1 MAFVV
6 GLSVLVAVVLD
17 GTDDAQAATT
27 STSAPT
33 GPNAEWDPG
42 LILSDGV
49 FRDWSSMTVDDIQT
63 FLDNQGCKGDGCLRS
78 GSYAWPCATVT
89 WCDTGTG
96 RHRIV
101 RADAVD
107 HHHRVPNQPADRTG
121 HDRKGIPGAHPTG
134 TRCASPNTHV
144 DAESTRRRIE
154 TLTAG
159 GHSRAEIAGAI
170 EKTPV
175 SLRRTMGRRAVTA
188 RTAAAV
194 EALHS
199 AESSSRMS
207 SSPSSR
213 NDGAPPRG
221 RMHSPGRF
229 PHVSNQGS
237 SAPVARRQA
246 GTGDHA
252 GTGRT
257 RPTREGKPG
266 GRCRRNHSRRV
277 PGTANRSR
285 PGRHRRLPGLAP
297 SQSRPGGVTAQ
308 DRLTRAG
315 TQLHK
320 RRKPPRWRGTADR
333 QAVGQ
338 LALIRSI
345 Y

>member
-1 MAFVV
+1 MAFVA

-42 LILSDGV
+42 LIFSDGV

-63 FLDNQGCKGDGCLRS
+63 FLDNQGCEDDGCLRS
-78 GSYAWPCATVT
+78 GSYAWPGATVT
-89 WCDTGTG
+89 WCDWY
-96 RHRIV
+96 R
-101 RADAVD
+101 
-107 HHHRVPNQPADRTG
+107 PAPDRSRRCCRSSPPGAESTRRSTG
-121 HDRKGIPGAHPTG
+121 HDRKGTPGAHPTG

-144 DAESTRRRIE
+144 DAESTQRRIE

-170 EKTPV
+170 GKTPV

-199 AESSSRMS
+199 AESSARMS

-213 NDGAPPRG
+213 NDGAPPRD
-221 RMHSPGRF
+221 RMHSPGRL

-257 RPTREGKPG
+257 RPTREGESG

-308 DRLTRAG
+308 DRLTRAEVLNSINDG
-315 TQLHK
+315 SRPVGAGRLIV
-320 RRKPPRWRGTADR
+320 RRSDSWR
-333 QAVGQ
+333 
-338 LALIRSI
+338 
-345 Y
+345 